1 MVCITTIAQLT
12 NNKTATDTAYTTVQF
27 RVEGACEMCKE
38 RIEETAKGK
47 GVQKAE
53 WDVDSKI
60 LTLHYF
66 PAIANVN
73 KIKDRIVEAGHD
85 LLNKKAKNN
94 VYNALPE
101 CCHYRDQDKKAHEAE
116 NINTDE
122 VRGIVLEADTV

>member
-1 MVCITTIAQLT
+1 MALLMVCITASAQHT
-12 NNKTATDTAYTTVQF
+12 NSKTATDTAYTTVQF

-38 RIEETAKGK
+38 RIEEAAKGK

-53 WDVDSKI
+53 WDIDSKI
-60 LTLHYF
+60 LTLQYF

-85 LLNKKAKNN
+85 LLNKKVKNN

-101 CCHYRDQDKKAHEAE
+101 CCHYRDQDKIPSKAKYKHE
-116 NINTDE
+116 T
-122 VRGIVLEADTV
+122 TVS